1 MGNDLGKLSFGKAV
15 PYLGSDVR
23 RINLKLG
30 LSFDTER
37 FEVL

>member
-1 MGNDLGKLSFGKAV
+1 MGNDLGKLSFGKTL
-15 PYLGSDVR
+15 PNLRSDVS
-23 RINLKLG
+23 RINLELG